1 MVKVLEQGHGMID
14 HAERQ
19 VSNDRSDYA
28 RLTLENQNL
37 QSALDVLIKKIADQE
52 LSFRESLSNGAAWGA
67 MQEQRA
73 AQATSRLQAI
83 ENSPTWRAVSKINSK
98 LDKYPWLRVLIK
110 RSMKLLIWTARG
122 QLPTKLRQFREGRK
136 PQIATAKDSV
146 STNDHVDPNSFW
158 VGPTTLPLSLLD
170 NILSFMKECGPVNLV
185 LAINFYAGG
194 GAESVA
200 IDYAK
205 AYAEY
210 NPDRSVLIILTDN
223 GPKRKLPK
231 LPSNIMVVDLTV
243 ETPDM
248 NTRADYLFLILRT
261 LPLKTFHIVN
271 SVLAY
276 DLLKRVPNSFISE
289 INIISSVYCLQF
301 DSIDDTKIIGYGQ
314 DFLPENIDKIDCV
327 VTDNHMFAV
336 EGPLRLGIA
345 DHASKFKVVYN
356 KSKLDQAM
364 SIDASLGLLSS
375 RLYEKNPDSRLRV
388 HWAGR
393 LDRQKRPDLLAEI
406 AALTED
412 ICDFQVFG
420 GSVLDGDYEA
430 QLRERNN
437 ISLCGP
443 YRSPTEWD
451 VAGKGNVFLF
461 TSREEGMPN
470 VLIEASYLGYPIVAS
485 NVGGVGELVNSKTG
499 WSIDKFAPAS
509 DYADALRQM
518 FHDQI
523 EAKKRTEQLIKLVH
537 SRHNKQSY
545 LKALAEIPGY
555 ERA

>member
-1 MVKVLEQGHGMID
+1 MID

-19 VSNDRSDYA
+19 FPKENPDYA
-28 RLTLENQNL
+28 RLVLENERL
-37 QSALDVLIKKIADQE
+37 ESALDVLIKKIADQE
-52 LSFRESLSNGAAWGA
+52 ISFRKSLSDSATWGA

-73 AQATSRLQAI
+73 RQAASRLHAI
-83 ENSPTWRAVSKINSK
+83 ENSPSWRVVSKINSK
-98 LDKYPWLRVLIK
+98 FDRYPRLRVFIK

-136 PQIATAKDSV
+136 LQTVTTKDSV
-146 STNDHVDPNSFW
+146 SSNDYLGSTPFW
-158 VGPTTLPLSLLD
+158 VGSTTLPLTLVD
-170 NILSFMKECGPVNLV
+170 KILSFMKEYGPVNLV
-185 LAINFYAGG
+185 VAINFYAGG

-200 IDYAK
+200 LDYAK
-205 AYAEY
+205 AYADD
-210 NPDRSVLIILTDN
+210 NSDRSVLIILTDD
-223 GPKRKLPK
+223 GPKRKLPQ
-231 LPSNIMVVDLTV
+231 LPGNIMVVDLTV
-243 ETPDM
+243 QTPDLS
-248 NTRADYLFLILRT
+248 TREDYLFLLLRS
-261 LPLKTFHIVN
+261 LPSKTFHIVN

-276 DLLKRVPNSFISE
+276 NLLKRISTSFLSDM
-289 INIISSVYCLQF
+289 NIVSSVFCLQF
-301 DSIDDTKIIGYGQ
+301 DSVDDTKIIGYGQ

-356 KSKLDQAM
+356 KSKLDEAV
-364 SIDASLGLLSS
+364 SVDASLELLNS
-375 RLYEKNPDSRLRV
+375 RLFDENPASRLKV

-406 AALTED
+406 AALAED
-412 ICDFQVFG
+412 FCDFQVFG
-420 GSVLDGDYEA
+420 GSVVDGDYEA
-430 QLRERNN
+430 QLRERSN

-443 YRSPTEWD
+443 YRNPFEWD

-470 VLIEASYLGYPIVAS
+470 ALIEASYLGYPIVAS
-485 NVGGVGELVNSKTG
+485 NVGGVGELVNPTTG
-499 WSIDKFAPAS
+499 WSIDKFAPAAV
-509 DYADALRQM
+509 YVDALRQI
-518 FHDQI
+518 FRDQF
-523 EAKKRTEQLIKLVH
+523 EVKNRTERLIKLVH

-555 ERA
+555 ERAEY

>member
-1 MVKVLEQGHGMID
+1 MIN
-14 HAERQ
+14 HADRQ
-19 VSNDRSDYA
+19 VSNDRSEHA
-28 RLTLENQNL
+28 KLVLENQSL
-37 QSALDVLIKKIADQE
+37 QSALDVLIKKVAEQE
-52 LSFRESLSNGAAWGA
+52 ISFRETLSTSAAWGA
-67 MQEQRA
+67 IQEQQA

-83 ENSPTWRAVSKINSK
+83 ENSPTWRAVSKINSR
-98 LDKYPWLRVLIK
+98 LDYYPWLRVFIK

-122 QLPTKLRQFREGRK
+122 QLPTKLRQFREARN
-136 PQIATAKDSV
+136 PQILSSEDSEPK
-146 STNDHVDPNSFW
+146 NDYVGSNPFW
-158 VGPTTLPLSLLD
+158 VGPTTLPLPLLD
-170 NILSFMKECGPVNLV
+170 KILSFMRESGPIDLL

-200 IDYAK
+200 IDYAM

-210 NPDRSVLIILTDN
+210 NSDRSVLIVFTDI
-223 GPKRKLPK
+223 GPKRKLPN
-231 LPSNIMVVDLTV
+231 LPNNIMALDLTV
-243 ETPDM
+243 ETPDKS
-248 NTRADYLFLILRT
+248 TREDYLFLMLRT

-276 DLLKRVPNSFISE
+276 ELLRRVPDSFISQ

-301 DSIDDTKIIGYGQ
+301 DSTDDTKIIGYGR
-314 DFLPENIDKIDCV
+314 DFLPENINKINCV

-345 DHASKFKVVYN
+345 DHANKFKVVYN
-356 KSKLDQAM
+356 KSKLDQTV
-364 SIDASLGLLSS
+364 SIDASLDLLSS
-375 RLYEKNPDSRLRV
+375 RLYDKKTASRLRV

-393 LDRQKRPDLLAEI
+393 LDSQKRPDLLAEI

-412 ICDFQVFG
+412 FCDFQVFG
-420 GSVLDGDYEA
+420 GSVVDGNYED

-437 ISLCGP
+437 ICLCGP
-443 YRSPTEWD
+443 YQSPTEWD

-470 VLIEASYLGYPIVAS
+470 AIIEASYLGYPIVAS
-485 NVGGVGELVNSKTG
+485 DVGGVGELVNTKTG
-499 WSIDKFAPAS
+499 WSIDKFASAPV
-509 DYADALRQM
+509 YADALRQI
-518 FHDQI
+518 FCDQM
-523 EAKKRTEQLIKLVH
+523 ETQKRTEQLIKLVH
-537 SRHNKQSY
+537 SRHNKGSY